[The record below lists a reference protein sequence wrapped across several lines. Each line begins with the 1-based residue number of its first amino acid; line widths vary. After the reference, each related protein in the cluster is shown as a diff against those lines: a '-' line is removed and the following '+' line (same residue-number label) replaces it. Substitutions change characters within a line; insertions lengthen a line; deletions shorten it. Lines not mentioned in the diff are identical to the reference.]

1 MPKKANKGKK
11 DSSRRVNVDI
21 APGNAV
27 RLMTYIRRFNARPD
41 RSKPLL
47 TATDVLNAA
56 LDALFSEKG

>member
-1 MPKKANKGKK
+1 MAKKTNKGKK
-11 DSSRRVNVDI
+11 GSSRRVNVDI

-41 RSKPLL
+41 RSEPLL

-56 LDALFSEKG
+56 LDALLNDRG